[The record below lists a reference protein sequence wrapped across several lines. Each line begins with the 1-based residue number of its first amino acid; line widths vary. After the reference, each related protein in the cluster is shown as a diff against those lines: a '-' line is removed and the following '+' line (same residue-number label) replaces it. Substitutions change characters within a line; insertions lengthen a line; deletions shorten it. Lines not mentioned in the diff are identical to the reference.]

1 MSLYR
6 RQSHLVYKT
15 KQNKLFTLL
24 SLPRLGRRSCLIPH
38 SCDQG
43 MTPRSGH
50 ISAIKGTHRGHRIVV
65 FYPLS
70 RLKQH
75 AESISLVSGCVC
87 VISLG
92 RASFG
97 RHGQEYKYY
106 SADPQFLPIFTII
119 LTEKNHGDN
128 ENRRS
133 TRVVEKHCVLH
144 CNSRTRT
151 LCYSLCLPVEVHPTP
166 NIIHGFLVPPD
177 CALWVRQH
185 IVILISQLSM
195 ANHPIN
201 S

>member
-50 ISAIKGTHRGHRIVV
+50 ISAIKGAHRGHRIVV
-65 FYPLS
+65 LYPLS

-75 AESISLVSGCVC
+75 AESLSLVSGCVC

-119 LTEKNHGDN
+119 LTEKTMATMKIEDPRVWWTNTAFFIAIHVLALYATLSVSPWK
-128 ENRRS
+128 S
-133 TRVVEKHCVLH
+133 TPRQ
-144 CNSRTRT
+144 T
-151 LCYSLCLPVEVHPTP
+151 LFMTFWCHQIALFGYGSTSSSSSLSYPWLITP
-166 NIIHGFLVPPD
+166 
-177 CALWVRQH
+177 
-185 IVILISQLSM
+185 
-195 ANHPIN
+195 
-201 S
+201 